1 MANNDNPIPM
11 PLENVFM
18 PGNDTFFK
26 SRHKTIEITEEEF
39 QEIQE
44 TQNVQV
50 VEDGQEQEEIQ
61 EQEDE

>member
-26 SRHKTIEITEEEF
+26 SRHKTIEVTEEEF

-50 VEDGQEQEEIQ
+50 VEEGQEQEEIQ

>member
-50 VEDGQEQEEIQ
+50 VEEGQEQEEIQ

>member
-1 MANNDNPIPM
+1 MTNNDNPIPM
-11 PLENVFM
+11 PLKNVFM

-50 VEDGQEQEEIQ
+50 VEEDQEQEEIQ

>member
-50 VEDGQEQEEIQ
+50 VEEDQEQKEIQ

>member
-1 MANNDNPIPM
+1 MANNDNPIPI

-44 TQNVQV
+44 TQNVKV
-50 VEDGQEQEEIQ
+50 VEEGQEQEEIQ

>member
-1 MANNDNPIPM
+1 MTNNDNPIPM

-50 VEDGQEQEEIQ
+50 VEEDQEQEEIQ

>member
-50 VEDGQEQEEIQ
+50 VEEDQEQEEIQ

>member
-11 PLENVFM
+11 PFENVFM
-18 PGNDTFFK
+18 PGNDTLFK

-39 QEIQE
+39 QEIQK